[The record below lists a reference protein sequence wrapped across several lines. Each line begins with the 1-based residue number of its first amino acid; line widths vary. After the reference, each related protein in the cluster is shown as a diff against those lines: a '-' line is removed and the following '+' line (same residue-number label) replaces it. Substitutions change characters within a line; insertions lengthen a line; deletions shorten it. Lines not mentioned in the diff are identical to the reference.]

1 MTGDDRVNA
10 YHRWYC
16 NSDGWAKRLQGEL
29 IPNVLR
35 DIDLGADLLEIGPGP
50 GASTDWLRSRVARV
64 TSIEIDHRLAEKL
77 KARLAGSNVTVIEG
91 DATSMPLPDASFDT
105 VVAFTMLHHVPA
117 RLHDKLLAE
126 ASRVLRPGGAFAG
139 MDSTPSLMWNLAHL
153 FDDRNP
159 VDPTTFGARLEAAG
173 FTDVRVVSPG
183 RGFSWRARRAG

>member
-1 MTGDDRVNA
+1 MNA

-50 GASTDWLRSRVARV
+50 GASTDWLRSRVAHV

-77 KARLAGSNVTVIEG
+77 KARLAGTNVTVVEG

-126 ASRVLRPGGAFAG
+126 ACRVLRPGGTFAG
-139 MDSTPSLMWNLAHL
+139 MDSTPSLRWNLAHL

-159 VDPTTFGARLEAAG
+159 VDPSTFGARLEAAG
-173 FTDVRVVSPG
+173 FTDVRVLSPG
-183 RGFSWRARRAG
+183 RGFSWRAKRG